1 MVRRNTWFIGCLV
14 ALFLSSLIQPQ
25 TATQSPAASQPLTG
39 TQTPAAPPAQAAPA
53 QDAQKKQ
60 PGDQPAPVYESASVL
75 KAITR
80 LVVVDAVVTDKHGNA
95 VTDLQRGDFTVS
107 EDGSEQQ
114 IRVFTFE
121 HPAEQPSAA
130 VLASAAVNLPANV
143 FTNIPRYNPKSALNV
158 VLLDGLN
165 TTLPH
170 QAYMRQQML
179 HYLEKTPPGQPV
191 AIYALSSR
199 LTLLQ
204 DFTSDPEVLKE
215 AMKKLKGHASALL
228 DNPAGGP
235 PDELLPPG
243 VADSGMIPD
252 STLQAMMRF
261 ETERTS
267 FQTDLRVK
275 ATLAAVNAIARS
287 LSGYAGRKNLIW
299 ISEAFPIN
307 IDPNLELADS
317 FAGTRS
323 YASEIEAASD
333 ALTDAQIAIYPIDA
347 RGLETWSVFNASN
360 TGRDQMGRSVVRN
373 PGRIGTAIS
382 NESAQLQAAHGTM
395 NDMADRTGGKAFYN
409 RNDIDGAIRR
419 SIEDGSTYY
428 TLAYYP
434 SNKDWNGK
442 FRKIHV
448 AVNRPGLKVRHRL
461 GYYAVDPKVYVEA
474 SKQVQAT
481 LFAEALSLDAPVST
495 SLKFRAGVVQPSDQT
510 QNKVLVNFALDPH
523 AITFDSGNDGLHHA
537 VVDCV
542 VQAYSAKGKLLKT
555 ESSTITATLKPDT
568 YTRVMGSYFPCQ
580 EKIDLPAGS
589 YYLRLGVRDDSSG
602 LMGTAN
608 ARVTVEAASAPAPA
622 GSDPVGKKP

>member
-1 MVRRNTWFIGCLV
+1 
-14 ALFLSSLIQPQ
+14 
-25 TATQSPAASQPLTG
+25 
-39 TQTPAAPPAQAAPA
+39 
-53 QDAQKKQ
+53 
-60 PGDQPAPVYESASVL
+60 VYESASVL

-80 LVVVDAVVTDKHGNA
+80 LVVVDVVVSDKHGNA
-95 VTDLQRGDFTVS
+95 VTDLERGDFTVS
-107 EDGSEQQ
+107 EDGNEQQ
-114 IRVFTFE
+114 IRVFSFE
-121 HPAEQPSAA
+121 HPAAPAAAVATSSAA
-130 VLASAAVNLPANV
+130 SLPPTV
-143 FTNIPRYNPKSALNV
+143 FTNIPRYSPKTALNV
-158 VLLDGLN
+158 ILLDGLN

-170 QAYMRQQML
+170 QAYMRQEMI
-179 HYLEKTPPGQPV
+179 HYLEKMPPGQPV
-191 AIYALSSR
+191 AVYTLGSK

-204 DFTSDPEVLKE
+204 DFTGDPEVLKE
-215 AMKKLKGHASALL
+215 AMKRLKGGHASALL

-252 STLQAMMRF
+252 SMLQAMQRF
-261 ETERTS
+261 EAERTS

-275 ATLAAVNAIARS
+275 GTLAALNAIARA
-287 LSGYAGRKNLIW
+287 LSGYPGRKNLIW
-299 ISEAFPIN
+299 VSEAFPIT
-307 IDPNLELADS
+307 IDPNMDLTSDP
-317 FAGTRS
+317 FAGTRN
-323 YASEIEAASD
+323 YGQDVAAAAD

-347 RGLETWSVFNASN
+347 RGLETWSAFSASS
-360 TGRDQMGRSVVRN
+360 TGRDNMGRSMARN
-373 PGRIGTAIS
+373 PGRIQTAIS

-409 RNDIDGAIRR
+409 RNDIDGAIRH

-434 SNKDWNGK
+434 TNKDWNGK

-448 AVNRPGLKVRHRL
+448 AVNRPGVKLRHRL

-474 SKQVQAT
+474 NKQVQAV

-495 SLKFRAGVVQPSDQT
+495 SLKFKAGVVPPSEQT
-510 QNKVLVNFALDPH
+510 QNKVVVNFALDPH
-523 AITFDSGNDGLHHA
+523 ALTFDSKNDGLHHA

-568 YTRVMGSYFPCQ
+568 FSRVMSTYFPCQ
-580 EKIDLPAGS
+580 EYIDLPAGS
-589 YYLRLGVRDDSSG
+589 YLLRLGVRDDTTG

-608 ARVTVEAASAPAPA
+608 ARVTVEAASVPAAATGTDPA
-622 GSDPVGKKP
+622 AKKP